1 VRRVTRP
8 TGTWTDH
15 LRRAWRTRVGRFER
29 VDQLA
34 HRAYFHWQR
43 GLFAVRLLADARS
56 IARYLRVESRWAGP
70 EPVAVRVR
78 PLGGATVWLR
88 PHTTDPIMLRD
99 TFRDGVHP
107 PPPEIA
113 ARGVRWIVDLGANA
127 GVTVADNALR
137 FPDARIVAVELDP
150 GNAEAARANTRPWAD
165 RVEIL
170 QGAVWESDGEVPYEH
185 ETGHEYGFRVTDAAG
200 VSTTRALSMA
210 TILSHVPA
218 GERVDYVKMDIE
230 GVEARLLSGP
240 AAGWAARID
249 SISLQVHD
257 PYTLDDCARD
267 LRALGLEPRVDPRRM
282 NYIVGVRRGL

>member
-1 VRRVTRP
+1 MTRP

-15 LRRAWRTRVGRFER
+15 LRRGWRERLGRFER
-29 VDQLA
+29 VDHLA

-43 GLFAVRLLADARS
+43 GLFGVRLLADPRS
-56 IARYLRVESRWAGP
+56 VARYLQVESRWARP
-70 EPVAVRVR
+70 EPVPVRVR
-78 PLGGATVWLR
+78 PLDGATVWLR
-88 PHTTDPIMLRD
+88 PRTTDPIMLRD
-99 TFRDGVHP
+99 TFRDCVHP

-127 GVTVADNALR
+127 GVTVAHNALR
-137 FPDARIVAVELDP
+137 FPAARIVAVELDP
-150 GNAEAARANTRPWAD
+150 GNAEAARVNTRPWAD

-170 QGAVWESDGEVPYEH
+170 QGAVWERDGVVPYEH
-185 ETGHEYGFRVTDAAG
+185 DTGHEYGFRVTDEAA
-200 VSTTRALSMA
+200 STTRALSMD

-240 AAGWAARID
+240 AAAWTERID

-257 PYTLDDCARD
+257 PYSLDDCARD
-267 LRALGLEPRVDPRRM
+267 LRALGFAPRVDPRRM
-282 NYIVGVRRGL
+282 NYIVGVRRG

>member
-1 VRRVTRP
+1 
-8 TGTWTDH
+8 
-15 LRRAWRTRVGRFER
+15 
-29 VDQLA
+29 
-34 HRAYFHWQR
+34 
-43 GLFAVRLLADARS
+43 
-56 IARYLRVESRWAGP
+56 
-70 EPVAVRVR
+70 
-78 PLGGATVWLR
+78 VWLR

-137 FPDARIVAVELDP
+137 FPGARIVAVELDP
-150 GNAEAARANTRPWAD
+150 GNAEAARVNTRPWAD

-170 QGAVWESDGEVPYEH
+170 QGAVWERDGEVPYAH
-185 ETGHEYGFRVTDAAG
+185 ETGHEYGFRVAEGAA
-200 VSTTRALSMA
+200 STTRALSMD
-210 TILSHVPA
+210 TILSRVPA

-240 AAGWAARID
+240 AAGWTARID

-257 PYTLDDCARD
+257 PYTLADCARD
-267 LRALGLEPRVDPRRM
+267 LEALGFTARVDPRRM
-282 NYIVGVRRGL
+282 NYIVGVRT